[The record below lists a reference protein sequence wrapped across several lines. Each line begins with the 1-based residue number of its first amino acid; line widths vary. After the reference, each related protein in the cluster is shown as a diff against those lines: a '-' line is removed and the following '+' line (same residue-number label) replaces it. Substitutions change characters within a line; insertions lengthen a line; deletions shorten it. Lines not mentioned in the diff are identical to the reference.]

1 MYKFSEYD
9 KKLGKKILTNKLWKK
24 IISSTYRKN
33 GCFVDLCFAIE
44 KTLNCRLAM
53 AHMLQR
59 MFEKNLRTKRYV
71 EGKLARKQRL
81 KDEIISSTENN
92 EFALNISSTDCDHY
106 HSVSSFTYNSDMPL
120 MEIFKRVEE
129 LYEYCEGPTNH
140 WISKPSEKAQEYS
153 RDYALEAFEDGHPHV
168 IYR

>member
-1 MYKFSEYD
+1 
-9 KKLGKKILTNKLWKK
+9 
-24 IISSTYRKN
+24 
-33 GCFVDLCFAIE
+33 
-44 KTLNCRLAM
+44 M

-59 MFEKNLRTKRYV
+59 MFEKNLRTNRYV

-106 HSVSSFTYNSDMPL
+106 HSVSSYIYNSDTPL
-120 MEIFKRVEE
+120 MEIFNTIEA
-129 LYEYCEGPTNH
+129 LYEHCEGPTNH
-140 WISKPSEKAQEYS
+140 WISKPSEKAQDYS

>member
-1 MYKFSEYD
+1 MYQFSEYD

-24 IISSTYRKN
+24 ILSSTFRKN

-59 MFEKNLRTKRYV
+59 MFEKNLRTNRYV

-106 HSVSSFTYNSDMPL
+106 HSVSSYTYNSDTPL
-120 MEIFKRVEE
+120 MEIFNTIEA
-129 LYEYCEGPTNH
+129 LYEHCEGPTNH

-153 RDYALEAFEDGHPHV
+153 RDYALEDFEDGHPPV
-168 IYR
+168 ISR